1 MHTDN
6 SNKFRR
12 RIRGYIK
19 RMSSQIDELAGEC
32 NQWKRNTRKKMIQR
46 KELVNVYKQNLIL
59 RVENRKLFE
68 DLYLAKKILR
78 KKNLAIFLKET
89 SFYGSL
95 SHGD

>member
-1 MHTDN
+1 
-6 SNKFRR
+6 
-12 RIRGYIK
+12 
-19 RMSSQIDELAGEC
+19 
-32 NQWKRNTRKKMIQR
+32 MIQR
-46 KELVNVYKQNLIL
+46 KELVNVYKQNLSL
-59 RVENRKLFE
+59 RVENRTLFE